1 MKKRTKITIWTIV
14 IIAIVIIGSF
24 ILLSRNKSKISSDT
38 GLSSSIYLK
47 YQVKTDIGDSIE
59 VVGTVQASTKSVMP
73 KVSGEIKE
81 IYVEKGDHVEAGQL
95 LAKIDDLQYQIQYLN
110 ALNDYE
116 ASSNLGERMKQV
128 KKLQLD
134 LAEKNLG
141 YTDITAPVSGVI
153 SEVNITE
160 KDAVG
165 TATAA
170 FTIVE
175 DNNLKVK
182 VAIDEI
188 DIPLIKEGMEA
199 TIVFDSL
206 NLNLPGR
213 ISWISP
219 TATTDMGIVVIPIE
233 IEFEEEDVNQYPIIS
248 GMTADVEIVT
258 LKLEDTVAVPKDAIQ
273 IGPDGSK
280 MVYKMTQE
288 GGMEP
293 VQVQTGR
300 ETDKMVE
307 ITSGLSKEDVVLIIP
322 SSQEAVRLMQQ
333 YGLTISIPSIT
344 PTTPGRVPP
353 IGGGRGEF

>member
-1 MKKRTKITIWTIV
+1 MKKKTKITIESIV
-14 IIAIVIIGSF
+14 IVAIVVMA
-24 ILLSRNKSKISSDT
+24 ILIFFPLRKPKEDSET
-38 GLSSSIYLK
+38 GLLPSIYLR
-47 YQVKTDIGDSIE
+47 YQVKSDVGDSIE

-73 KVSGEIKE
+73 KVAGEIKE

-95 LAKIDDLQYQIQYLN
+95 LAKIDDLQYQVQYLS

-141 YTDITAPVSGVI
+141 YTNITAPVSGVI
-153 SEVNITE
+153 SEVNVTE
-160 KDAVG
+160 KDVVG

-188 DIPLIKEGMEA
+188 DIPLIREGMEA
-199 TIVFDSL
+199 TIIFDSL
-206 NLNLPGR
+206 NLKLPGK

-233 IEFEEEDVNQYPIIS
+233 IEFEEDVNQYSIIS

-258 LKLEDTVAVPKDAIQ
+258 LKLEGTVAVPKDAIQ
-273 IGPDGSK
+273 EGPDGVK
-280 MVYKMTQE
+280 LVYKLTSE

-322 SSQEAVRLMQQ
+322 SSQEASRLMQQ
-333 YGLTISIPSIT
+333 YGLTISIPSIIT
-344 PTTPGRVPP
+344 FPFVGRSKQPK
-353 IGGGRGEF
+353 I

>member
-1 MKKRTKITIWTIV
+1 MKKKSKITIESIV
-14 IIAIVIIGSF
+14 IVAIVVMA
-24 ILLSRNKSKISSDT
+24 ILIFFPLRKPKEDSET
-38 GLSSSIYLK
+38 GLLPSIYLR
-47 YQVKTDIGDSIE
+47 YQVKSDVGDSIE

-73 KVSGEIKE
+73 KVAGEIKE

-95 LAKIDDLQYQIQYLN
+95 LAKIDDLQYQVQYLS

-141 YTDITAPVSGVI
+141 YTNITAPVSGVI
-153 SEVNITE
+153 SEVNVTE
-160 KDAVG
+160 KDVVG

-188 DIPLIKEGMEA
+188 DIPLIREGMEA
-199 TIVFDSL
+199 TIIFDSL
-206 NLNLPGR
+206 NLKLPGK

-233 IEFEEEDVNQYPIIS
+233 IEFEEDVNQYSIIS

-258 LKLEDTVAVPKDAIQ
+258 LKLEGTVAVPKDAIQ
-273 IGPDGSK
+273 EGPDGVK
-280 MVYKMTQE
+280 LVYKLTSE

-322 SSQEAVRLMQQ
+322 SSQEADRLMQQ

-344 PTTPGRVPP
+344 PTTPSRVPP
-353 IGGGRGEF
+353 TGGGRGGF

>member
-1 MKKRTKITIWTIV
+1 MKKKTKITIWSIV
-14 IIAIVIIGSF
+14 IVAIIVLAVLIFFPLNKAKEGSE
-24 ILLSRNKSKISSDT
+24 T
-38 GLSSSIYLK
+38 GSLPSIYLR
-47 YQVKTDIGDSIE
+47 YQVKSDVGDSIE

-73 KVSGEIKE
+73 KVAGEIKE

-95 LAKIDDLQYQIQYLN
+95 LAKIDDLQYQVQYLS

-141 YTDITAPVSGVI
+141 YTNITAPVSGVI

-160 KDAVG
+160 KDVVG

-199 TIVFDSL
+199 TIIFDSL
-206 NLNLPGR
+206 NLKLPGK

-233 IEFEEEDVNQYPIIS
+233 IEFEEDVNQYSIIS

-258 LKLEDTVAVPKDAIQ
+258 LKLEGTVAVPKDALQ
-273 IGPDGSK
+273 EGPDGVK
-280 MVYKMTQE
+280 LVYKLTSE

-307 ITSGLSKEDVVLIIP
+307 ITSGLTKEDIVLIIP
-322 SSQEAVRLMQQ
+322 SSQEASRLMQQ

-344 PTTPGRVPP
+344 PTTPSRVPP
-353 IGGGRGEF
+353 TGGGRGGF

>member
-1 MKKRTKITIWTIV
+1 LKKKTKITIESIV
-14 IIAIVIIGSF
+14 IVAIVVMA
-24 ILLSRNKSKISSDT
+24 ILIFFPLRKPKEDSET
-38 GLSSSIYLK
+38 GLLPSIYLR
-47 YQVKTDIGDSIE
+47 YQVKSDVGDSIE

-73 KVSGEIKE
+73 KVAGEIKE

-95 LAKIDDLQYQIQYLN
+95 LAKIDDLQYQVQYLS

-141 YTDITAPVSGVI
+141 YTNITAPVSGVI
-153 SEVNITE
+153 SEVNVTE
-160 KDAVG
+160 KDVVG

-188 DIPLIKEGMEA
+188 DIPLIREGMEA
-199 TIVFDSL
+199 TIIFDSL
-206 NLNLPGR
+206 NLKLPGK

-233 IEFEEEDVNQYPIIS
+233 IEFEEDVNQYSIIL

-258 LKLEDTVAVPKDAIQ
+258 LKLEGTVAVPKDAIQ
-273 IGPDGSK
+273 EGPDGVK
-280 MVYKMTQE
+280 LVYKLTSE

-322 SSQEAVRLMQQ
+322 SSQEASRLMQQ

-344 PTTPGRVPP
+344 PTTPSRVPP
-353 IGGGRGEF
+353 TGGGRGGF

>member
-1 MKKRTKITIWTIV
+1 MKKKTKITIESIV
-14 IIAIVIIGSF
+14 IVAIVVMA
-24 ILLSRNKSKISSDT
+24 ILIFFPLRKPKEDSET
-38 GLSSSIYLK
+38 GLLPSIYLR
-47 YQVKTDIGDSIE
+47 YQVKSDVGDSIE

-73 KVSGEIKE
+73 KVAGEIKE

-95 LAKIDDLQYQIQYLN
+95 LAKIDDLQYQVQYLS

-141 YTDITAPVSGVI
+141 YTNITAPVSGVI
-153 SEVNITE
+153 SEVNVTE
-160 KDAVG
+160 KDVVG

-188 DIPLIKEGMEA
+188 DIPLIREGMEA
-199 TIVFDSL
+199 TIIFDSL
-206 NLNLPGR
+206 NLKLPGK

-233 IEFEEEDVNQYPIIS
+233 IEFEEDVNQYSIIL

-258 LKLEDTVAVPKDAIQ
+258 LKLEGTVAVPKDAIQ
-273 IGPDGSK
+273 EGPDGVK
-280 MVYKMTQE
+280 LVYKLTSE

-322 SSQEAVRLMQQ
+322 SSQEASRLMQQ

-344 PTTPGRVPP
+344 PTTPSRVPP
-353 IGGGRGEF
+353 TGGGRGGF

>member
-95 LAKIDDLQYQIQYLN
+95 LAKIDDLQYQVQYLN

-116 ASSNLGERMKQV
+116 SSSNLGERMKQV
-128 KKLQLD
+128 KKLQLE
-134 LAEKNLG
+134 LAEKNLE

-160 KDAVG
+160 KDVIG
-165 TATAA
+165 TTAAA

-258 LKLEDTVAVPKDAIQ
+258 LKLEDTVAVPKDA
-273 IGPDGSK
+273 
-280 MVYKMTQE
+280 
-288 GGMEP
+288 
-293 VQVQTGR
+293 
-300 ETDKMVE
+300 
-307 ITSGLSKEDVVLIIP
+307 
-322 SSQEAVRLMQQ
+322 
-333 YGLTISIPSIT
+333 
-344 PTTPGRVPP
+344 
-353 IGGGRGEF
+353 